1 MKKIYVK
8 ENKDIALLDPFL
20 VHMVVG
26 TIVGARLGEV
36 FFYNWDYFQNN
47 LLEIFLPF
55 KIDSSGWEFIGFR
68 GLSSHGA
75 TVGIIISIILYKI
88 RYKYDSVLWIFDRIV
103 IAVALGGMF
112 VRIGNFFNSEI
123 VGKYTNSDFGV
134 IFLNRSEVL
143 PRHPA
148 QLYEAFGY
156 LLLFILL
163 LFSWVS
169 LVGVVR
175 AEFLRARNF
184 EYVLAARA
192 LGVSNMKI
200 MFNHLLPNA
209 MVATL
214 TFLPFILNGSIVT
227 LTSLD
232 FLGFGMPPGSPSLG
246 ELLAQGKNNI
256 HAPWLGLTS
265 FFGIAVLL
273 SLLIFIGEGVRDA
286 FDPRKVFVD

>member
-1 MKKIYVK
+1 MNDLIIEWSPNVKAISIGPIAIHWYSLMFLLAFYIGFKIMKKIYVK

-163 LFSWVS
+163 IFVYNKTKLSQNRGFVFGLFLSILFGIRFIV
-169 LVGVVR
+169 
-175 AEFLRARNF
+175 
-184 EYVLAARA
+184 EYVKESQGGIEEA
-192 LGVSNMKI
+192 LGIFSTGQWLSI
-200 MFNHLLPNA
+200 
-209 MVATL
+209 
-214 TFLPFILNGSIVT
+214 PFILIG
-227 LTSLD
+227 
-232 FLGFGMPPGSPSLG
+232 
-246 ELLAQGKNNI
+246 LALMT
-256 HAPWLGLTS
+256 LGLKNKYN
-265 FFGIAVLL
+265 G
-273 SLLIFIGEGVRDA
+273 
-286 FDPRKVFVD
+286 

>member
-1 MKKIYVK
+1 MFLLAFYIGFKIMKKIYVK

-134 IFLNRSEVL
+134 IFLKKSK
-143 PRHPA
+143 
-148 QLYEAFGY
+148 
-156 LLLFILL
+156 FI
-163 LFSWVS
+163 
-169 LVGVVR
+169 
-175 AEFLRARNF
+175 
-184 EYVLAARA
+184 
-192 LGVSNMKI
+192 
-200 MFNHLLPNA
+200 
-209 MVATL
+209 
-214 TFLPFILNGSIVT
+214 
-227 LTSLD
+227 
-232 FLGFGMPPGSPSLG
+232 
-246 ELLAQGKNNI
+246 
-256 HAPWLGLTS
+256 
-265 FFGIAVLL
+265 
-273 SLLIFIGEGVRDA
+273 IF
-286 FDPRKVFVD
+286 

>member
-1 MKKIYVK
+1 MNDLIIEWSPNVKAISIGPIAIHWYSLMFLLAFYIGFKIMKKIYVK

-55 KIDSSGWEFIGFR
+55 KIDSSGWEFIVFR

-88 RYKYDSVLWIFDRIV
+88 WYKYDSVLWIFDRIV

-163 LFSWVS
+163 IIVYNKTKLSQNKGFVFGLFLSILFGIRFIV
-169 LVGVVR
+169 
-175 AEFLRARNF
+175 
-184 EYVLAARA
+184 EYVKESQGGIEEA
-192 LGVSNMKI
+192 LGIFSTGQWLSI
-200 MFNHLLPNA
+200 
-209 MVATL
+209 
-214 TFLPFILNGSIVT
+214 PFILIG
-227 LTSLD
+227 
-232 FLGFGMPPGSPSLG
+232 
-246 ELLAQGKNNI
+246 LLLMT
-256 HAPWLGLTS
+256 LGL
-265 FFGIAVLL
+265 
-273 SLLIFIGEGVRDA
+273 
-286 FDPRKVFVD
+286 KNK

>member
-1 MKKIYVK
+1 MNDLIIEWSPNVKAISIGPIAIHWYSLMFLLAFYIGFRIMKKIYVK
-8 ENKDIALLDPFL
+8 ENKDISLLDPFL

-36 FFYNWDYFQNN
+36 FFYSWDYFQNN

-88 RYKYDSVLWIFDRIV
+88 RYKYDSVLWIFDRLV

-134 IFLNRSEVL
+134 IFLNNSETL

-156 LLLFILL
+156 LLLFI
-163 LFSWVS
+163 F
-169 LVGVVR
+169 
-175 AEFLRARNF
+175 
-184 EYVLAARA
+184 
-192 LGVSNMKI
+192 
-200 MFNHLLPNA
+200 
-209 MVATL
+209 
-214 TFLPFILNGSIVT
+214 
-227 LTSLD
+227 
-232 FLGFGMPPGSPSLG
+232 
-246 ELLAQGKNNI
+246 
-256 HAPWLGLTS
+256 
-265 FFGIAVLL
+265 
-273 SLLIFIGEGVRDA
+273 LIFIYNKTKLSQNRG
-286 FDPRKVFVD
+286 FVFGLFLSILFGIRFVVEYVKESQGGIEEALGILSTGQWLSIPFVLLGFALMTLSLKNKANG